1 MSHSLNSGGAS
12 MAVAVAFS
20 TNGSLMIFIVNPS
33 PFFALVGVS
42 LTRGSVLNEIDTIWQ
57 VNLDS
62 CLIISGRHNPPHYV
76 GVGDV
81 IRMPLSITK
90 MLRLQP

>member
-1 MSHSLNSGGAS
+1 MYLMGDNDLRPEYTYPQLGRRTLGAFVRPLMSHSLNSGGAS

-42 LTRGSVLNEIDTIWQ
+42 LTRGSVLNEIDTI
-57 VNLDS
+57 
-62 CLIISGRHNPPHYV
+62 G
-76 GVGDV
+76 G
-81 IRMPLSITK
+81 
-90 MLRLQP
+90 

>member
-1 MSHSLNSGGAS
+1 

-42 LTRGSVLNEIDTIWQ
+42 LARGSVLHEIDTI
-57 VNLDS
+57 
-62 CLIISGRHNPPHYV
+62 G
-76 GVGDV
+76 G
-81 IRMPLSITK
+81 
-90 MLRLQP
+90 